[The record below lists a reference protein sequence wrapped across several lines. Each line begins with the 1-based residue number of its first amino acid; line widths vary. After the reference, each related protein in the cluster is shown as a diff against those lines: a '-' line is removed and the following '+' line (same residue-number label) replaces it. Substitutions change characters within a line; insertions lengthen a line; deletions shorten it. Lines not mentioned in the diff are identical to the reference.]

1 MKGLSN
7 LEKIV
12 SIAIIFS
19 ILIYPALMVAASDQ
33 RAGPEV
39 GVSNAQAREVIS
51 GAGDNLNAD
60 YSMNPSSQCSIERI
74 VVL

>member
-1 MKGLSN
+1 
-7 LEKIV
+7 
-12 SIAIIFS
+12 
-19 ILIYPALMVAASDQ
+19 MVAASDQ